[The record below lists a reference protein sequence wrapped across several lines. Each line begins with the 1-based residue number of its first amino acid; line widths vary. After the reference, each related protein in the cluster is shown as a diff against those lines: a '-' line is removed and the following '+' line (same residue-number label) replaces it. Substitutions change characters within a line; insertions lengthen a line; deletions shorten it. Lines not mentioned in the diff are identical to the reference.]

1 MYDGCMVDFL
11 FYVTLLDDNVI
22 SILHSFCHFLVQGLH
37 LTYVGLYHNS
47 FSLQGLQQP
56 LNVPLGNVNS
66 FHHSDEPLGKLVLVD
81 YSRFRNGG
89 SSLCFR
95 LLPGL
100 GAIVV
105 DGIAYLDIFGQTSS
119 GGLSVSVVGH
129 CGVIGGFGNWLLF
142 FALEE
147 GLFIFSIFRLVNLVA
162 FALSL

>member
-1 MYDGCMVDFL
+1 VECNSYIALVTINEIQISYFL
-11 FYVTLLDDNVI
+11 ALSSDYERKPNDRKSLHTAETVPRVT
-22 SILHSFCHFLVQGLH
+22 
-37 LTYVGLYHNS
+37 

-56 LNVPLGNVNS
+56 LNVPLGNVHS

-81 YSRFRNGG
+81 CSRFCNGG
-89 SSLCFR
+89 SSLCFK

-105 DGIAYLDIFGQTSS
+105 NGIAYLDIFGQTSS

-129 CGVIGGFGNWLLF
+129 CGVIGSFGNQLLF

-147 GLFIFSIFRLVNLVA
+147 GLFVFSIF
-162 FALSL
+162 